1 MKEQNIKITFCQES
15 QRRNKF
21 GCAVEYRLLGGWA
34 GDTEPA
40 PSWVVTKRRL
50 FKMAL
55 FVSCALPL
63 IDFDKAS

>member
-1 MKEQNIKITFCQES
+1 MKEQNIKSTFCQES
-15 QRRNKF
+15 QEQNKF
-21 GCAVEYRLLGGWA
+21 GCAVEYRLGGLT
-34 GDTEPA
+34 GDTKPA
-40 PSWVVTKRRL
+40 PSSVVTKRPL

>member
-1 MKEQNIKITFCQES
+1 MKEQNIKSTFCQES
-15 QRRNKF
+15 QEQNKF
-21 GCAVEYRLLGGWA
+21 GCAVVYRLGGLA
-34 GDTEPA
+34 GDTEPV
-40 PSWVVTKRRL
+40 PSSVVTKRPL